1 MGELTRISGWV
12 LLVAV
17 LFVPAVQAQETD
29 ANKSDKREQPVAPYA
44 PPLPA
49 GKTSVLAMN
58 LPQGATEETELAGN
72 NRPLGGVQEPT
83 LGPVLGARNFLVP
96 SISVVSQMG
105 TNSSGAGFSRP
116 TAFSYLLGTLDLNRV
131 SERSELLLHYT
142 GGGVFSSYL
151 SSAIQ
156 DMEFSYSYKW
166 QRWSLLWGDQVSYLS
181 ESSFGFGGV
190 GGLAFLNGSFQFG
203 PLLNGTLA
211 PNQTIP
217 TIVAPRL
224 SNTAVSQI
232 EYELSPRSSWTASGS
247 YGMLNFLGAGFINST
262 EGVLQTSYNYA
273 VSQQSSIAVIYRFD
287 AFRFSYLPQRMEG
300 HVAQL
305 GYARYVT
312 GRLSLRLAAGPNL
325 EKFRGVVIGT
335 ANRVSWALDGGLNY
349 KMDRTNLQ
357 LSYDR
362 LMTGGS
368 GVLVGAQT
376 NQVEATA
383 DRKLTARW
391 QGSASLGYASNQ
403 GLLQTSTT
411 LSRQHYD
418 SWYAA
423 VRFSYQLRPRTEFF
437 LGYGARLQATKAA
450 GCGIP
455 NCGTSGV
462 DHEISAGF
470 NFGLRPLLFR

>member
-12 LLVAV
+12 LLVTV

-29 ANKSDKREQPVAPYA
+29 ADKSDKREQPVTPYA

-58 LPQGATEETELAGN
+58 LPQGATEETEVAGN

-105 TNSSGAGFSRP
+105 TNSSGSGFSRP

-142 GGGVFSSYL
+142 GGGMFSSYL

-156 DMEFSYSYKW
+156 DMNFSYSYKW
-166 QRWSLLWGDQVSYLS
+166 QRWSLLMGDQVSYLS
-181 ESSFGFGGV
+181 ESPFGFGGV

-203 PLLNGTLA
+203 PYLNGTLA

-217 TIVAPRL
+217 TIVAPRV

-247 YGMLNFLGAGFINST
+247 YGMLNFVGAGFINST
-262 EGVLQTSYNYA
+262 DGTLQTSYNYA
-273 VSQQSSIAVIYRFD
+273 VSQQSSIAVLYRFD
-287 AFRFSYLPQRMEG
+287 AFQFSYIPQRIEG

-305 GYARYVT
+305 GYSRYVT
-312 GRLSLRLAAGPNL
+312 GRLSLHLAVGPNL

-335 ANRVSWALDGGLNY
+335 ANRVSWALDSGLNY
-349 KMDRTNLQ
+349 KMDRTNLL
-357 LSYDR
+357 LSYDH

-376 NQVEATA
+376 SQVEATA
-383 DRKLTARW
+383 ERKLTARW
-391 QGSASLGYASNQ
+391 EGSASLGYASNQ
-403 GLLQTSTT
+403 GLVQTSAN
-411 LSRQHYD
+411 LGKQHYD
-418 SWYAA
+418 SWYGA
-423 VRFSYQLRPRTEFF
+423 VRLSYQLRPGTDFF
-437 LGYGARLQATKAA
+437 LGYGARLQATSVT

-455 NCGTSGV
+455 NCGTTGV
-462 DHEISAGF
+462 DHQVSAGF

>member
-1 MGELTRISGWV
+1 MGELMRIPGWV
-12 LLVAV
+12 LLVTV
-17 LFVPAVQAQETD
+17 LYVPAVQAQGTD
-29 ANKSDKREQPVAPYA
+29 ADKDDKREQPVAAYT

-49 GKTSVLAMN
+49 GKTNVLAMN
-58 LPQGATEETELAGN
+58 LPQGATGETEVADN

-83 LGPVLGARNFLVP
+83 LGPILGARNFLIP
-96 SISVVSQMG
+96 SISVVSQMAA
-105 TNSSGAGFSRP
+105 SSSESGYARP
-116 TAFSYLLGTLDLNRV
+116 AAFSYLLGTLDLNRV
-131 SERSELLLHYT
+131 SERSELFLHYT
-142 GGGVFSSYL
+142 GGGIFSSYL

-166 QRWSLLWGDQVSYLS
+166 QRCSLLAGDQVSYLS
-181 ESSFGFGGV
+181 ESPFGFGGV

-203 PLLNGTLA
+203 PFLSGTLA

-247 YGMLNFLGAGFINST
+247 YGMLNFVGAGFINST
-262 EGVLQTSYNYA
+262 EGLLQTSYNYA

-287 AFRFSYLPQRMEG
+287 AFRFSYLPQRLEG

-312 GRLSLRLAAGPNL
+312 GRLSLHLAVGPNL
-325 EKFRGVVIGT
+325 EMFRGVVIGT
-335 ANRVSWALDGGLNY
+335 ANRLSWALNSGVNY
-349 KMDRTNLQ
+349 KMDRTNLL
-357 LSYDR
+357 LSYDH

-376 NQVEATA
+376 SQVEATVG
-383 DRKLTARW
+383 RKLTARW
-391 QGSASLGYASNQ
+391 QGSTSLGYASNQ
-403 GLLQTSTT
+403 GLVQTSAN
-411 LSRQHYD
+411 SGKQHYN
-418 SWYAA
+418 SWYVA
-423 VRFSYQLRPRTEFF
+423 VRFGYQLRPGTDFF
-437 LGYGARLQATKAA
+437 LGYGARLQATKASV
-450 GCGIP
+450 CGIP

-462 DHEISAGF
+462 DHEVSAGF

>member
-1 MGELTRISGWV
+1 VGEVMRIHGWV

-17 LFVPAVQAQETD
+17 LFAPAVHAQGTD
-29 ANKSDKREQPVAPYA
+29 ADKNDKREQPVAPYA

-58 LPQGATEETELAGN
+58 LPQGATEQTEVAGSN
-72 NRPLGGVQEPT
+72 HPLGGVQEPT
-83 LGPVLGARNFLVP
+83 LGPILGARNFLIP
-96 SISVVSQMG
+96 SISVVSQMATG
-105 TNSSGAGFSRP
+105 SSGSGYSRP

-142 GGGVFSSYL
+142 GGGMFSSYL

-166 QRWSLLWGDQVSYLS
+166 QRGSLLVGDQVSYLS
-181 ESSFGFGGV
+181 ESPFGFGGV
-190 GGLAFLNGSFQFG
+190 GGLAFLNGTFQFG
-203 PLLNGTLA
+203 PFLNGTLA

-224 SNTAVSQI
+224 SNTAVSEI
-232 EYELSPRSSWTASGS
+232 EYQLSPRSSWTASGS

-262 EGVLQTSYNYA
+262 DGILQTSYNYA

-287 AFRFSYLPQRMEG
+287 AFRFSYLPQRIEG

-305 GYARYVT
+305 GYSRYVT
-312 GRLSLRLAAGPNL
+312 GRLSLHLAAGPNL
-325 EKFRGVVIGT
+325 ERFQGVVIGT
-335 ANRVSWALDGGLNY
+335 ANRLSWAVDSGLNY
-349 KMDRTNLQ
+349 KMDRTNLL
-357 LSYDR
+357 LSYDH

-376 NQVEATA
+376 SQVEATA
-383 DRKLTARW
+383 ERKLTVRW
-391 QGSASLGYASNQ
+391 QVSASLGYASNQ
-403 GLLQTSTT
+403 GLVQTSAN
-411 LSRQHYD
+411 LGKQHYD
-418 SWYAA
+418 SWYGA
-423 VRFSYQLRPRTEFF
+423 VRFSYQLRPGTDLF
-437 LGYGARLQATKAA
+437 LGYGARLQATSVTA
-450 GCGIP
+450 CGIP

-462 DHEISAGF
+462 DHQVSAGF